1 MDTPALFVILAL
13 IAYGIAYLW
22 YSRWYDRAVWTP
34 DPARTTPAHML
45 MDGVEYFPVSRY
57 VLWGY
62 QFKSVAALGPIL
74 GPFIAVQYGWLPAL
88 LWIIVGNFFIGWLQ
102 DYSAI
107 MVSVRN
113 EGRSF
118 GPITYEFMGSSGRTT
133 LLWFVILYLLIIS
146 ATFIFFIA
154 TFFNIFPGV
163 FWATIGVL
171 VTGVIVGRLLYRLR
185 WNVGLVTVLA
195 LIGVGLSIVI
205 ATNVGVLHVAKGF
218 LGDNTILFWAIVT
231 AVILYMG
238 SVLPLPTFIQPINY
252 VAFFPA
258 IVAIIVILISS
269 LITPFT
275 GVALQQSAFKTAYPS
290 LNVGPIWPILF
301 VAIACGAIS
310 GWHSL
315 VGSSSTSKQL
325 DVETDARPVGG
336 GAMLTEGLLALASLA
351 AYMVLS
357 SKDTGLGSVGAWVLG
372 AGVLSKPWLGFLG
385 DALLGTFFGLVL
397 VIYALTVQA
406 LVTRFWRL
414 VSAELAGD
422 GRFQILGEKHVATVI
437 GLVVPVAFAINGS
450 WWNLWLYFGASNQL
464 LAGLALMI
472 VSIHLVRTKR
482 DTRPSIIPATFMIIT
497 TLSALVWEIWV
508 FVNAVISGTPLVS
521 AGTTFAQPGF
531 KNVALAFNGIFV
543 IFGVLLLYFGLRMT
557 VASYGAYFRFR
568 SGEAP
573 PAPEA
578 QPHPVSGG
586 AGGR

>member
-1 MDTPALFVILAL
+1 LDTPALFVILAL
-13 IAYGIAYLW
+13 IAYGVAYFW
-22 YSRWYDRAVWTP
+22 YSRWYDRTVWAP
-34 DPARTTPAHML
+34 DPGRTTPAHML
-45 MDGVEYFPVSRY
+45 TDGVEYFPVSRY

-88 LWIIVGNFFIGWLQ
+88 LWIIIGNFFIGWLQ
-102 DYSAI
+102 DYSSI

-118 GPITYEFMGSSGRTT
+118 GPITYEFMGSAGRTT

-185 WNVGLVTVLA
+185 WNVGLVTLLA
-195 LIGVGLSIVI
+195 LIGVGASVVLT
-205 ATNVGVLHVAKGF
+205 TNIPALQVSKGF

-231 AVILYMG
+231 AVILYLG

-258 IVAIIVILISS
+258 IVAIIIILISAV
-269 LITPFT
+269 ITPIT
-275 GVALQQSAFKTAYPS
+275 GISLQQDAFKTAYPS

-357 SKDTGLGSVGAWVLG
+357 NQEVGLSSVGAWVNG
-372 AGVLSKPWLGFLG
+372 ATRLVDPWLGGLG
-385 DALLGTFFGLVL
+385 TALLATFFGLVL

-414 VSAELAGD
+414 VSAELAG
-422 GRFQILGEKHVATVI
+422 GGNFQILGQKHVATIV
-437 GLVVPVAFAINGS
+437 GLAIPVAFAINGS

-464 LAGLALMI
+464 LAGLALML
-472 VSIHLVRTKR
+472 VSIHLARTRR
-482 DTRPSIIPATFMIIT
+482 DTRPSVIPATFMIVT

-508 FVNAVISGTPLVS
+508 FVNAVITNKPLVT
-521 AGTTFAQPGF
+521 ANTTFANPSF
-531 KNVALAFNGIFV
+531 HSVALAFNGIFV
-543 IFGVLLLYFGLRMT
+543 IFGLLLLYFGLRMAIT
-557 VASYGAYFRFR
+557 SYRAYFRFR
-568 SGEAP
+568 GGEAP
-573 PAPEA
+573 PTPEA
-578 QPHPVSGG
+578 QPQAAPGG
-586 AGGR
+586 AGGQ

>member
-13 IAYGIAYLW
+13 IAYGIAYFW
-22 YSRWYDRAVWTP
+22 YSRWYDRTVWAP
-34 DPARTTPAHML
+34 DESRTTPAHML

-88 LWIIVGNFFIGWLQ
+88 IWIIVGNFFIGWLQ
-102 DYSAI
+102 DYSSI
-107 MVSVRN
+107 MVSIRN

-118 GPITYEFMGSSGRTT
+118 GPITYDFMGSSGRTT

-163 FWATIGVL
+163 FWATMGVL
-171 VTGVIVGRLLYRLR
+171 ITGVIVGRLLYRLR
-185 WNVGLVTVLA
+185 WNVGLVTLLA
-195 LIGVGLSIVI
+195 LVGVALSVVL
-205 ATNVGVLHVAKGF
+205 ATNVDVLHISKGF
-218 LGDNTILFWAIVT
+218 LGSNTILFWAIVT
-231 AVILYMG
+231 AVILYLG

-252 VAFFPA
+252 VSFFPA
-258 IVAIIVILISS
+258 IVAIILILISAV
-269 LITPFT
+269 ITPFT
-275 GVALQQSAFKTAYPS
+275 NIPLQQAAFKTAYPS

-357 SKDTGLGSVGAWVLG
+357 SKDTALGSVGAWVQG
-372 AGVLSKPWLGFLG
+372 ATVLVNPWLGGLG
-385 DALLGTFFGLVL
+385 TALLATFFGLVL

-422 GRFQILGEKHVATVI
+422 GQLQILGQKHVATIV
-437 GLVVPVAFAINGS
+437 GLVIPIAFAINGS

-464 LAGLALMI
+464 LAGLALML
-472 VSIHLVRTKR
+472 VSIHLARTKR
-482 DTRPSIIPATFMIIT
+482 DTRPSVIPATFMIIT

-508 FVNAVISGTPLVS
+508 FVHAVISGAPLVS

-531 KNVALAFNGIFV
+531 KSVALAFNGIFV
-543 IFGVLLLYFGLRMT
+543 LFGLLLLYFGLRMAY
-557 VASYGAYFRFR
+557 ASYGAYFRFR
-568 SGEAP
+568 RGEAP
-573 PAPEA
+573 PAAEPQA
-578 QPHPVSGG
+578 RPA
-586 AGGR
+586 AGGIGRK

>member
-13 IAYGIAYLW
+13 IAYGIAYFW
-22 YSRWYDRAVWTP
+22 YSRWYDRTVWAP
-34 DPARTTPAHML
+34 DEGRTTPAHML

-88 LWIIVGNFFIGWLQ
+88 IWIIVGNFFIGWLQ
-102 DYSAI
+102 DYSSI

-118 GPITYEFMGSSGRTT
+118 GPITYDFMGASGRTT

-163 FWATIGVL
+163 FWATMGVL

-185 WNVGLVTVLA
+185 WNVGLVTLLA
-195 LIGVGLSIVI
+195 LIGVALSIVI
-205 ATNVGVLHVAKGF
+205 ATNVPVFHVAKGF

-231 AVILYMG
+231 AVILYLG

-252 VAFFPA
+252 VSFFPA
-258 IVAIIVILISS
+258 IVAIILILISAV
-269 LITPFT
+269 ITPFT
-275 GVALQQSAFKTAYPS
+275 NIPLQQAAFKTAYPS
-290 LNVGPIWPILF
+290 LAVGPIWPILF

-357 SKDTGLGSVGAWVLG
+357 SKDTALGSVGAWVQG
-372 AGVLSKPWLGFLG
+372 ATTLVNPWLGGLG
-385 DALLGTFFGLVL
+385 APLLATFFGLVL

-422 GRFQILGEKHVATVI
+422 GQFQVLGQKHVATVI
-437 GLVVPVAFAINGS
+437 GLVIPVAFAINGS

-472 VSIHLVRTKR
+472 VSIHLARTKR
-482 DTRPSIIPATFMIIT
+482 DTRPSVIPATFMIIT

-508 FVNAVISGTPLVS
+508 FVHAVITSTPLVT

-531 KNVALAFNGIFV
+531 KNVALVFNGIFV
-543 IFGVLLLYFGLRMT
+543 IFGLLLLYFGLRMAY
-557 VASYGAYFRFR
+557 ASYGAYFRFR
-568 SGEAP
+568 RGEAP
-573 PAPEA
+573 PAPETQVRPA
-578 QPHPVSGG
+578 
-586 AGGR
+586 AGGIGRK